1 MKQQFFP
8 LLFPDLKRN
17 GLIEI
22 REINTV
28 DESVKKI
35 FFNGLDKLSKY
46 EPPNDKNIYFGL
58 YVRGYKKKDNGK
70 ISGASYNCLRTHAI
84 CLDFDYLNLDKVKHN
99 IKNAK
104 IPNPSIIVRSG
115 HGYHCYWILNKPFY
129 DLTNLVKEMVKVTG
143 ADSNSTDK
151 ARVFRFPD
159 TNNVKDTFN
168 IKQCKIVS
176 INDNVYD
183 ISVFHK
189 LFPVPIE
196 ITQKKNYKNV
206 IDYQNIGIK
215 RYCIKQILKGVPDGF
230 RHWSLGRLTKYF
242 QQQGY
247 KQEIVRQTVLEWNQT
262 NKPPLPE
269 KEILNS
275 FYRYWTTG
283 YKLLGCK
290 IADVILQAKLSRF
303 CDKAKCKMRF
313 VGSELDFTK
322 SFGLNNRIFNNYRIV
337 TGYELILY
345 GIFSRHPE
353 GLTSSEIDE
362 KLTNKTSGKLCM
374 GRDNKRKALS
384 SLCQKTFIQVIHKNK
399 KAGKE
404 NFYSLKKQGTFGLGY
419 TVLTNGAINGA
430 IDGRITAK
438 QLKIYA
444 LLCKYGWSKEAFPS
458 LETLSKETGIDRT
471 GISKHIKALEKA
483 DYLKRYYGN
492 NNKRAMKLICQL
504 LV

>member
-1 MKQQFFP
+1 MKQQFFS

-22 REINTV
+22 REIDPV

-35 FFNGLDKLSKY
+35 FFNRLDKLFRY
-46 EPPNDKNIYFGL
+46 DPPNDKNIYFGL
-58 YVRGYKKKDNGK
+58 YVRGYKKKNNGK

-84 CLDFDYLNLDKVKHN
+84 CLDFDGLSLDK
-99 IKNAK
+99 IKGKIRNAK
-104 IPNPSIIVRSG
+104 IPNQSIIVSSG
-115 HGYHCYWILNKPFY
+115 NGYHCYWILKSPFY
-129 DLTNLVKEMVKVTG
+129 DLTKLVKEMVKITG
-143 ADSNSTDK
+143 ADPNSTDK

-159 TNNVKDTFN
+159 TNNVKDPFN

-183 ISVFHK
+183 ISVFQK

-196 ITQKKNYKNV
+196 ITQKKSYKNV
-206 IDYQNIGIK
+206 IDHKNIGIK

-230 RHWSLGRLTKYF
+230 RHWCLGRLTKYF
-242 QQQGY
+242 QVEGY
-247 KQEIVRQTVLEWNQT
+247 KQEIVRQTILEWNQK
-262 NKPPLPE
+262 NKPPLHE
-269 KEILNS
+269 KDILDS
-275 FYRYWTTG
+275 FYKYWVED

-290 IADVILQAKLSRF
+290 IADATIQAKLSRF
-303 CDKAKCKMRF
+303 CDKAECKMRF

-322 SFGLNNRIFNNYRIV
+322 SFGLNNRIFNDYRKV

-353 GLTSSEIDE
+353 GLTSSEIDD
-362 KLTNKTSGKLCM
+362 KLTNKTSGKQCM
-374 GRDNKRKALS
+374 GRDNKREALKAL
-384 SLCQKTFIQVIHKNK
+384 CQNDFIQVIHKNR

-404 NFYSLKKQGTFGLGY
+404 DFYRLKKQGTFGLGY

-438 QLKIYA
+438 KLKIYA

-458 LETLSKETGIDRT
+458 LETLSEKT
-471 GISKHIKALEKA
+471 GISRSVISRHIKGLLKA
-483 DYLKRYYGN
+483 DYLKRYYGEN
-492 NNKRAMKLICQL
+492 DKGVSKPIYQL